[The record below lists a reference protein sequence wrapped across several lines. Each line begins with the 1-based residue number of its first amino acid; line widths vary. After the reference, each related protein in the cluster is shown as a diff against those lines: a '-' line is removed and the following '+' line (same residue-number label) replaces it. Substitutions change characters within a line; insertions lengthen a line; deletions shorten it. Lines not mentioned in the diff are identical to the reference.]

1 MRVLNESFVMG
12 YGRQGRGGS
21 TSRQESNDSSKEKKE
36 NKPAETGVS
45 AEEIRRMVAKFLRE
59 LSTST
64 NPRKAP
70 RLLIKISEEKIR
82 ALQFM
87 SKLKYVTDQGL
98 IDKYIEAEERR
109 KEWFESQGWDFTPN
123 VDPTQLPLMS
133 YDTVA
138 DIHGQTVQP
147 DEKHDAFV
155 AFVSTSDGQLRLAE
169 YDKMICAALLVAF
182 GKRTIN
188 STMKLFGDISI
199 QVNGS
204 ERILDD
210 VITYVGKLATVNHD
224 IGDLEPDELLQVIEV
239 LNTGL
244 SKVTPALGLDM
255 KTDTE
260 GKGYSVDQYC
270 ERLVEKAT
278 KRMEATDAFAD
289 WEKDKSKGN
298 RPLSDA
304 ERLRLNDLEKEVARL
319 KKENE
324 RLLKAAKPNNPS
336 TGASAVGNTGCFKC
350 KKEGHR
356 ADQCPDNKP
365 APTTPRTAGAKSAG
379 SSSSKSAG
387 QSGKKVSF
395 SKLQLNT
402 AVQEAVKN
410 TVDALEKKG
419 WQKP

>member
-1 MRVLNESFVMG
+1 MG

-21 TSRQESNDSSKEKKE
+21 TSRHESNDISKEKKE
-36 NKPAETGVS
+36 NKLAETDVS
-45 AEEIRRMVAKFLRE
+45 AEEIRRMVAKFLKE
-59 LSTST
+59 LSGST

-70 RLLIKISEEKIR
+70 RLLIRISEEKIR
-82 ALQFM
+82 ALGFM
-87 SKLKYVTDQGL
+87 SKLKYVTEPEL
-98 IDKYIEAEERR
+98 IDKYIEAEARR
-109 KEWFESQGWDFTPN
+109 KEWFESQEWDFTPN
-123 VDPTQLPLMS
+123 VDPTRLPLMS

-147 DEKHDAFV
+147 EEKHDAFV

-182 GKRTIN
+182 GKRTTN

-204 ERILDD
+204 EHILDD

-224 IGDLEPDELLQVIEV
+224 LGDLEPDELKQVIEV

-244 SKVTPALGLDM
+244 SKVAPALGLDM

-270 ERLVEKAT
+270 EIMVEKAT
-278 KRMEATDAFAD
+278 KRIEATDAFAD

-304 ERLRLNDLEKEVARL
+304 ERLRLNDLEKEVAQL
-319 KKENE
+319 KKENAQ
-324 RLLKAAKPNNPS
+324 LKAAKSNNPS
-336 TGASAVGNTGCFKC
+336 TSAAAVGNKGCFKC
-350 KKEGHR
+350 GKEGHR
-356 ADQCPDNKP
+356 QDQCPDNKP
-365 APTTPRTAGAKSAG
+365 TQTKTAPTTPKTSGA
-379 SSSSKSAG
+379 KSAG

-410 TVDALEKKG
+410 TVHETVAALEKKG
-419 WQKP
+419 WKP

>member
-1 MRVLNESFVMG
+1 VRVLNESFVMG

-21 TSRQESNDSSKEKKE
+21 TSRQESNESSREKKE
-36 NKPAETGVS
+36 NKPAETDVS
-45 AEEIRRMVAKFLRE
+45 ADEIRRMVAKFLKE
-59 LSTST
+59 LSGST

-70 RLLIKISEEKIR
+70 RLLNKISEEKIR
-82 ALQFM
+82 ALGFM
-87 SKLKYVTDQGL
+87 SKLKYVTEPEL
-98 IDKYIEAEERR
+98 IDKYIEAEARR
-109 KEWFESQGWDFTPN
+109 KEWFESQGWDYTPN
-123 VDPTQLPLMS
+123 VDPKRLPLMS
-133 YDTVA
+133 YDSVA

-147 DEKHDAFV
+147 EDKHDAFV
-155 AFVSTSDGQLRLAE
+155 TFMGTSDGPLRLAE

-188 STMKLFGDISI
+188 STMKLFGDICI

-204 ERILDD
+204 ERLLDD

-224 IGDLEPDELLQVIEV
+224 LGDLEPDELQQVIEV

-244 SKVTPALGLDM
+244 SKAAPALGLDM
-255 KTDTE
+255 RTDTE

-270 ERLVEKAT
+270 EILVDKAT

-319 KKENE
+319 KKENAQ
-324 RLLKAAKPNNPS
+324 LLKAAKPNNPS
-336 TGASAVGNTGCFKC
+336 TSASAVGNKGCFKC
-350 KKEGHR
+350 GKEGHR
-356 ADQCPDNKP
+356 ADQCPDIKP
-365 APTTPRTAGAKSAG
+365 TPTKTAPATPRTAGA
-379 SSSSKSAG
+379 KSAG

-395 SKLQLNT
+395 SKLQLDT
-402 AVQEAVKN
+402 AVKN
-410 TVDALEKKG
+410 TVQETVAAMEKKG